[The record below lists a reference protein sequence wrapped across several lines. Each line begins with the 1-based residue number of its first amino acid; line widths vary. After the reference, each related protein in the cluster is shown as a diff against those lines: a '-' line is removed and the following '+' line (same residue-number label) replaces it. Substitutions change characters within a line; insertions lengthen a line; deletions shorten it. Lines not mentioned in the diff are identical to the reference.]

1 MSDTKLRNFHEAQ
14 WDEDLIFEQSVPGSR
29 SLLVPDVSKEAG
41 AVTGA
46 LSGLMPAGLKRKEK
60 PALPELAQ
68 PYTYIYFCA
77 CPRRP
82 SARIS
87 TSTSAWAPVP

>member
-41 AVTGA
+41 TVTG
-46 LSGLMPAGLKRKEK
+46 SR
-60 PALPELAQ
+60 
-68 PYTYIYFCA
+68 
-77 CPRRP
+77 
-82 SARIS
+82 SAI
-87 TSTSAWAPVP
+87 AWQSNGR

>member
-41 AVTGA
+41 AVTIEQVLAYA
-46 LSGLMPAGLKRKEK
+46 LRRLGSGR
-60 PALPELAQ
+60 
-68 PYTYIYFCA
+68 
-77 CPRRP
+77 
-82 SARIS
+82 
-87 TSTSAWAPVP
+87 

>member
-1 MSDTKLRNFHEAQ
+1 MSDTKLRNFHEAK

-46 LSGLMPAGLKRKEK
+46 LSGMKPAGLKRK
-60 PALPELAQ
+60 
-68 PYTYIYFCA
+68 
-77 CPRRP
+77 
-82 SARIS
+82 
-87 TSTSAWAPVP
+87 